1 MNDMTDYDTMI
12 SVFDEAINSD
22 DTRVR
27 QALNSLVMLVQLT
40 RDTDNPARQGPL
52 AEMQSKLADMQQEL
66 KNYKKRWDMAHMPD
80 VKSEWAN
87 IYKQKMY
94 NKITGHT
101 VNQVWMDEVDTVHH
115 VWEDYLKKDTKA

>member
-1 MNDMTDYDTMI
+1 MTDYDTMI

-22 DTRVR
+22 DPRVR

-40 RDTDNPARQGPL
+40 RDDSTAKIGPF
-52 AEMQSKLADMQQEL
+52 ASMQEQLLDMQTEI
-66 KNYKKRWDMAHMPD
+66 KRMQRRVEMIGGYDS
-80 VKSEWAN
+80 KSDWTN

-115 VWEDYLKKDTKA
+115 VWEDYRKKDTKV